1 MGLRLVLSRF
11 SVQYAIKKALDKTRS
26 SADLPLWT
34 SSLPS
39 TGTPHQFTATMPAG
53 GAGGAGGSRA
63 GGGGNRVGG
72 MGTKNSRQ
80 TASKGVDKKVAKQP
94 VKAIKEKVLAVK
106 EKAKAKKA
114 EQKASH
120 DARKANFENKD
131 DAELRQER
139 TTRQQAQGR
148 S

>member
-1 MGLRLVLSRF
+1 MGG
-11 SVQYAIKKALDKTRS
+11 
-26 SADLPLWT
+26 
-34 SSLPS
+34 
-39 TGTPHQFTATMPAG
+39 TGT
-53 GAGGAGGSRA
+53 
-63 GGGGNRVGG
+63 
-72 MGTKNSRQ
+72 KKSRQ
-80 TASKGVDKKVAKQP
+80 TASKGVDKKIAKQP

>member
-1 MGLRLVLSRF
+1 
-11 SVQYAIKKALDKTRS
+11 
-26 SADLPLWT
+26 
-34 SSLPS
+34 
-39 TGTPHQFTATMPAG
+39 
-53 GAGGAGGSRA
+53 
-63 GGGGNRVGG
+63 

-80 TASKGVDKKVAKQP
+80 TASKGVEKKVGKQP
-94 VKAIKEKVLAVK
+94 LKAIKEKVVAAK

-120 DARKANFENKD
+120 DERKAAYDNKG

-148 S
+148 W